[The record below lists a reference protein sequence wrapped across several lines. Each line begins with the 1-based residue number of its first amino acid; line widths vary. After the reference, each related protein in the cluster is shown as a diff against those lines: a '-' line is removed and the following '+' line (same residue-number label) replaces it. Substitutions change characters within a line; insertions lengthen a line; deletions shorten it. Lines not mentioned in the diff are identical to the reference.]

1 MDNNKLKIFAQETRL
16 KLINLVSAQLQLV
29 LNTDSAELRGR
40 EKDVKQLRAKVSKD
54 GVDSVVEEMAYT
66 WFNRVMALRFM
77 DANGYNRPM
86 VVTPAEGAS
95 RPEILADA
103 LSGSVDESLNI
114 PQSTIDELLQGR
126 SGDSHPQETLYRKL
140 FIAKCNELGSV
151 MPFLFEKIQDYTE
164 LLLPDDLLSELSF
177 VTDIRKGMSDE
188 DCQHEQIVGWLYQ
201 FYITDRKQEAEN
213 NKSRKGGLR
222 SDEQAAATQ
231 LFTPDWIVRYM
242 VENTLGRIW
251 LTLHPKSAIRQQ
263 MKYYIDPA
271 DTKPDPIPEH
281 INSVKDIRFVDPC
294 MGSGHVLVYA
304 FSLYAKMYEEEGY
317 QPKEIP
323 NLIFDHN
330 LYGMDIDRRCYQLA
344 SFALVMTACGYAG
357 RRYLR
362 HATAPKVLALQPIE
376 HDVIESTGDWSED
389 SLVWQ
394 FEHIDTIGSL
404 LKITPEECEA
414 INVRQQDI
422 FGHAQQIMKTE
433 AEYLSRKYDC
443 VVTNPPYL
451 GKGFDNYLKSY
462 VNEEYPDGK
471 ADLMAAFMVRSLDYC
486 VDGGKMSMINMQSWM
501 FLSSY
506 LLLRMHLLKSK
517 HIDSLLH
524 LGPHT
529 FDELSGEVV
538 QNSSFVVSNNEP
550 KTTGIYYRLVDGK
563 NCADKERM
571 FLSHISSNETDGKK
585 IYYPNVNQSDFQN
598 IPGLVIGYWI
608 STNIIAAF
616 KGSNVSDFGISDGQ
630 NITGDNNKYL
640 RLLWEVSRG
649 NSGKDNKWVP
659 IAKGGAFR
667 RWYGNIDNLINWSST
682 ARDEYKKNP
691 VARIQ
696 EKKLWYRIG
705 ITWNLISSGGNTGF
719 RLLTDDTLFNKA
731 APTIVMKKNRIG
743 KTNYILGFLNSI
755 VARKLLNLIN
765 PTFNTN
771 IAEVFSL
778 GLKFSNIDGITN
790 VVSQNI
796 KLSKLDWDSH
806 ETSWDFQTNSLVAL
820 LKSAECKD
828 FSDIGQIDLQNRPN
842 RNAKQTKS
850 QCETDQIAS
859 QNVPFCNATDNQDVT
874 ETTLE
879 NSCKDI
885 SWCFDSEQSR
895 HDYLTSMIRLSEM
908 IGSNEHQGKVG
919 TLELAVEAFK
929 SLWTARF
936 MQLHDNEEELN
947 RQFIDIY
954 GLQDELTPDVPLK
967 EITILQNGEISV
979 EGDNI
984 NWHDDVLMKQLIS
997 YLIGC
1002 SMGRY
1007 AIEKPGLIIA
1017 NQGETIDDFH
1027 KQVAEPTA
1035 DVDDDGIIPVL
1046 DGDYFPDDATER
1058 IKESLRSVFGE
1069 SNYAKNLSYMEQ
1081 VLGKDIRSY
1090 LTKDFYKDH
1099 CKMYQKRP
1107 IYWMFASKKGTF
1119 QALVYMHRITPGT
1132 LSRLLAN
1139 YVQPFIAMIESD
1151 KRQQDELHAREDITT
1166 KEKNRAQKLSDAYN
1180 KQLIELHD
1188 YEQQLM
1194 ELASHRI
1201 AIDLD
1206 DGVKVNYAKYGD
1218 LVVNIK

>member
-103 LSGSVDESLNI
+103 LSGSVDENLNI

-151 MPFLFEKIQDYTE
+151 MPFLFEKIQDYSE

-251 LTLHPKSAIRQQ
+251 LTLHPESAIRQQ
-263 MKYYIDPA
+263 MRYYIDPA
-271 DTKPDPIPEH
+271 DNQPDPVPEH
-281 INSVKDIRFVDPC
+281 IQSVKDIRFIDPC

-304 FSLYAKMYEEEGY
+304 FTLYAKMYEEEGY

-376 HDVIESTGDWSED
+376 HDVIESTGDWPKD

-404 LKITPEECEA
+404 LKITSKECDA

-451 GKGFDNYLKSY
+451 GKGFDDNLKGLCTNYYSIAS
-462 VNEEYPDGK
+462 G
-471 ADLMAAFMVRSLDYC
+471 DLYAAFILRCLDFGFANGLIGMVT
-486 VDGGKMSMINMQSWM
+486 MESWM

-506 LLLRMHLLKSK
+506 ENLRNYIIKNKQIRSLSHFDWEIMRIAFGTVSFIIQNKFEENFKGTYSYLDRKDIDHKKEIPYVFPKKDNGKYNEINQKEFLRIPRHPMAYWASEKLIQTFSLNSIDKYAKPSK
-517 HIDSLLH
+517 GMMPGGDFLR
-524 LGPHT
+524 
-529 FDELSGEVV
+529 FFWE
-538 QNSSFVVSNNEP
+538 VSNNCIE
-550 KTTGIYYRLVDGK
+550 
-563 NCADKERM
+563 
-571 FLSHISSNETDGKK
+571 
-585 IYYPNVNQSDFQN
+585 PNVRNHDESLISDKKWY
-598 IPGLVIGYWI
+598 PY
-608 STNIIAAF
+608 F
-616 KGSNVSDFGISDGQ
+616 KGG
-630 NITGDNNKYL
+630 T
-640 RLLWEVSRG
+640 
-649 NSGKDNKWVP
+649 
-659 IAKGGAFR
+659 FR
-667 RWYGNIDNLINWSST
+667 RWYGNRTYVVDYLHDGEHVREGDRNPSIYFKDNINWS
-682 ARDEYKKNP
+682 K
-691 VARIQ
+691 
-696 EKKLWYRIG
+696 
-705 ITWNLISSGGNTGF
+705 ISSGLFSARKGEEGALYDDAACQCYVFDNSNYNVILGLLNTKYAQQI
-719 RLLTDDTLFNKA
+719 LWCMSQTY
-731 APTIVMKKNRIG
+731 
-743 KTNYILGFLNSI
+743 NYISSEVSKIPISLERSVLGNINYI
-755 VARKLLNLIN
+755 V
-765 PTFNTN
+765 
-771 IAEVFSL
+771 
-778 GLKFSNIDGITN
+778 GYN
-790 VVSQNI
+790 VQ
-796 KLSKLDWDSH
+796 LSKLDWDYH
-806 ETSWDFQTNSLVAL
+806 ETSWDFQTNPLVAL
-820 LKSAECKD
+820 LKAAE
-828 FSDIGQIDLQNRPN
+828 
-842 RNAKQTKS
+842 
-850 QCETDQIAS
+850 
-859 QNVPFCNATDNQDVT
+859 
-874 ETTLE
+874 
-879 NSCKDI
+879 CKDI
-885 SWCFDSEQSR
+885 SWCSDSEQSR

-908 IGSNEHQGKVG
+908 IESNEHQGKVG

-936 MQLHDNEEELN
+936 LQLHANEEELN

-979 EGDNI
+979 DGDNI

-1017 NQGETIDDFH
+1017 NQGETIDDVH
-1027 KQVAEPTA
+1027 KQVAEPTV

-1058 IKESLRSVFGE
+1058 IKKALRNVFGSE
-1069 SNYAKNLSYMEQ
+1069 YNSNNLRYVENA
-1081 VLGKDIRSY
+1081 LGKDIRSY
-1090 LTKDFYKDH
+1090 LAKDFYRDH
-1099 CKMYQKRP
+1099 CQMYQKRP
-1107 IYWMFASKKGTF
+1107 IYWMFSSKKGTF
-1119 QALVYMHRITPGT
+1119 KALVYMHRITPDT

-1139 YVQPFIAMIESD
+1139 YVQPFIGMIESN
-1151 KRQQDELHAREDITT
+1151 KREQEELTVREDISQ
-1166 KEKNRAQKLSDAYN
+1166 KDKNRARKLADTYN

-1188 YEQQLM
+1188 YEQELM

-1206 DGVKVNYAKYGD
+1206 DGVKQNYPKFGN
-1218 LVVNIK
+1218 LVVKIK